1 MSTRQSA
8 RSKYG
13 GGRTKKK
20 GLTLESRIRELDAP
34 EEKDNGDKR
43 HEKKRLPPEERA
55 RLRAIRD
62 MERAEAEIQK
72 RLEEAKATGRRRKG
86 KT

>member
-1 MSTRQSA
+1 MEVGEPKERFNT
-8 RSKYG
+8 
-13 GGRTKKK
+13 
-20 GLTLESRIRELDAP
+20 ESRIRELDAP

-72 RLEEAKATGRRRKG
+72 VEEAATKKKKRKSMNS
-86 KT
+86 